1 MSAISN
7 SPTWAAPGKA
17 SKPAL
22 GLPKA
27 TVRSTTGQAG
37 SCVSQ
42 GAPLIIPDVITILPG
57 EEAGFPNG
65 RKLDDQAIDL
75 TLAVILL
82 DLSAE
87 ALTTFAD
94 MPLNPDRNDKGVE
107 GAFLTTFPYLHP
119 PHQP

>member
-1 MSAISN
+1 MSL
-7 SPTWAAPGKA
+7 G
-17 SKPAL
+17 AL
-22 GLPKA
+22 HMALDDDLAGLNLEPC
-27 TVRSTTGQAG
+27 TTGQAG
-37 SCVSQ
+37 SCISQ